1 MANVFSFGQMILSS
15 YKMASISFGLS
26 KSFNPKKF
34 DPCSFSTLQARQLF
48 HHQCKETVWW
58 LGFHPLA
65 VSKTTHRHY
74 HIEAPYHR
82 AEMKDDQL
90 SRFIELAVFDLGEM
104 KPFADFLTNKENPTY

>member
-48 HHQCKETVWW
+48 HHQCKETV
-58 LGFHPLA
+58 
-65 VSKTTHRHY
+65 
-74 HIEAPYHR
+74 
-82 AEMKDDQL
+82 
-90 SRFIELAVFDLGEM
+90 
-104 KPFADFLTNKENPTY
+104 